1 MAKQR
6 VQIQD
11 LPEAPALQPTV
22 QSGGQY
28 NIAVRQAGSNKLLN
42 LADTLKQVNPALRN
56 YGAIQDLDAERF
68 EKELQRLSP
77 EERRKLVSQERD
89 EMDKLVRKNVIPFM
103 GNAWN
108 WKRKSRA
115 IGALMHDE
123 FQQVLQ
129 ENLDDPKWAD
139 QSVDEIVQMTREELE
154 EGAPILKTDT
164 YAREGFQ
171 EAINPTVNAYKLRY
185 GKIKDDAERLRIKD
199 ALQASMFQYSAF
211 GMDALRDA
219 SPSLLKE
226 WNDAQGALTP
236 AQLFDIIERV
246 AKTHAAGGNMMAAN
260 AWVDFASVELKVGT
274 AIMGDPNI
282 KDDDVYGRYT
292 DKVALL
298 RAELDRIDEARGDED
313 VKEARRKLAE
323 IGAEASQLFNQLANH
338 DRSTGQFGQID
349 GVDIRDEKDV
359 YNYLFEKH
367 SKNGNPFVVAE
378 LAKTLRNA
386 EGLAEI
392 PDTNLVPLNNTFQTL
407 FGPSVRGSLENTDM
421 TVKVM
426 ASELKATGSET
437 TTLQY
442 LAKTSEAKQRYFNK
456 INDKRNE
463 IGSNNYLTV
472 TDDLITNET
481 DLEVMS
487 RHLKQWSDKYAEEYT
502 QEVETLNDDVR
513 KIQEVV
519 TTSTF
524 ALSPDKD
531 AEEQKSFIRPK
542 KLIEDLSGSG
552 VGVMGDWEN
561 LEEAAVEG
569 NWEDGK
575 ESVKELRDNGALSDA
590 YNTLQGFDKAKKEYV
605 AIFGPSAPF
614 VDFVTTTPEQK
625 RVAARKLM
633 LAMVADGVFL
643 KGDRAILEGRVNF
656 NLGTGQSV
664 TVDLDMKALKKLI
677 PLYPLITRDR
687 AEDADK
693 ANQNGTDYD
702 ESYVRELLSKLEGV
716 PEENILDQQI
726 NEFLKQQLNV
736 HNRFKTDE

>member
-11 LPEAPALQPTV
+11 LPEAPSLQPTV

-28 NIAVRQAGSNKLLN
+28 SVAVQQAGRNKLLD

-56 YGAIQDLDAERF
+56 YGTIQDLDAERF

-123 FQQVLQ
+123 FQQNLQ
-129 ENLDDPKWAD
+129 KNLDDPALAD
-139 QSVDEIVQMTREELE
+139 QSVDEIVQMTREALE
-154 EGAPILKTDT
+154 EGAPILTTDT

-171 EAINPTVNAYKLRY
+171 EAINPTVNAYKLKY

-219 SPSLLKE
+219 APSLLKE

-260 AWVDFASVELKVGT
+260 AWVDFASSELKVGT
-274 AIMGDPNI
+274 AIMGDPSI

-313 VKEARRKLAE
+313 IKEARRKLAE
-323 IGAEASQLFNQLANH
+323 IGGDASQLFNRVANH
-338 DRSTGQFGQID
+338 DFSKGPLR
-349 GVDIRDEKDV
+349 VDPDDPNSEIIKEPNEG
-359 YNYLFEKH
+359 YNYLFKKYSGDE
-367 SKNGNPFVVAE
+367 NPFVVAE
-378 LAKTLRNA
+378 LAKTLRSA

-407 FGPSVRGSLENTDM
+407 FGPAVRESLENTDM
-421 TVKVM
+421 TVKVT
-426 ASELKATGSET
+426 ASELSSET

-442 LAKTSEAKQRYFNK
+442 LAKASEAKQRYFNK
-456 INDKRNE
+456 INEARNV
-463 IGSNNYLTV
+463 IGSGRYLTV

-487 RHLKQWSDKYAEEYT
+487 RHLKQWSDKYAEEYA
-502 QEVETLNDDVR
+502 QEIETLNADVK
-513 KIQEVV
+513 KIQEV
-519 TTSTF
+519 TKLQARPSGEDQ
-524 ALSPDKD
+524 DKD
-531 AEEQKSFIRPK
+531 AEEQQSFIYPN
-542 KLIEDLSGSG
+542 KLIEDISPSG

-569 NWEDGK
+569 NEEDGK
-575 ESVKELRDNGALSDA
+575 ESVKELRDNGALIEA
-590 YNTLQGFDKAKKEYV
+590 YNTLQGKTKLVINYGSGSLETT
-605 AIFGPSAPF
+605 
-614 VDFVTTTPEQK
+614 VDSTPEQK

-633 LAMVADGVFL
+633 LAMVADGVL
-643 KGDRAILEGRVNF
+643 GKGDRAILEGRAKF
-656 NLGTGQSV
+656 NLGKGQSV
-664 TVDLDMKALKKLI
+664 IVDLDMKALEKLI
-677 PLYPLITRDR
+677 PLYPLITRKR
-687 AEDADK
+687 AEAADK

-702 ESYVRELLSKLEGV
+702 ASYVRELLSKLKGV
-716 PEENILDQQI
+716 PEENIFDQQI
-726 NEFLKQQLNV
+726 NDFLKQQLEV
-736 HNRFKTDE
+736 HKRFNTE

>member
-11 LPEAPALQPTV
+11 LPEAPSLQPTV

-28 NIAVRQAGSNKLLN
+28 SVAVQQAGRNKLLD

-56 YGAIQDLDAERF
+56 YGTIQDLDAERF

-123 FQQVLQ
+123 FQQNLQ
-129 ENLDDPKWAD
+129 KNLDDPALAD
-139 QSVDEIVQMTREELE
+139 QSVDEIVQMTREALE
-154 EGAPILKTDT
+154 EGAPILTTDT

-171 EAINPTVNAYKLRY
+171 EAINPTVNAYKLKY

-219 SPSLLKE
+219 APSLLKE

-260 AWVDFASVELKVGT
+260 AWVDFASSELKVGT
-274 AIMGDPNI
+274 AIMGDPSI

-313 VKEARRKLAE
+313 IKEARRKLAE
-323 IGAEASQLFNQLANH
+323 IGGDASQLFNRVANH
-338 DRSTGQFGQID
+338 DFSKGPLR
-349 GVDIRDEKDV
+349 VDPDDPNSEIIKEPNEG
-359 YNYLFEKH
+359 YNYLFKKYSGDE
-367 SKNGNPFVVAE
+367 NPFVVAE
-378 LAKTLRNA
+378 LAKTLRSA

-407 FGPSVRGSLENTDM
+407 FGPAVRESLENTDM
-421 TVKVM
+421 TVKVT
-426 ASELKATGSET
+426 ASELSSET

-442 LAKTSEAKQRYFNK
+442 LAKASEAKQRYFNK
-456 INDKRNE
+456 INEARNV
-463 IGSNNYLTV
+463 IGSGRYLTV

-487 RHLKQWSDKYAEEYT
+487 RHLKQWSDKYAEEYA
-502 QEVETLNDDVR
+502 QEIETLNADVK
-513 KIQEVV
+513 KIQEV
-519 TTSTF
+519 TKLQARPSGEDQ
-524 ALSPDKD
+524 DKD
-531 AEEQKSFIRPK
+531 AEEQQSFIYPN
-542 KLIEDLSGSG
+542 KLIEDISPSG

-569 NWEDGK
+569 NEEDGK
-575 ESVKELRDNGALSDA
+575 ESVKELRDNGALIEA
-590 YNTLQGFDKAKKEYV
+590 YNTLQGKTKLVIRIGSGSLETT
-605 AIFGPSAPF
+605 
-614 VDFVTTTPEQK
+614 VDSTPEQK

-633 LAMVADGVFL
+633 LAMVADGVL
-643 KGDRAILEGRVNF
+643 GKGDRAILEGRAKF
-656 NLGTGQSV
+656 NLGKGQSV
-664 TVDLDMKALKKLI
+664 IVDLDMKALEKLI
-677 PLYPLITRDR
+677 PLYPLITRKR
-687 AEDADK
+687 AEAADK

-702 ESYVRELLSKLEGV
+702 ASYVRELLSKLKGV
-716 PEENILDQQI
+716 PEENIFDQQI
-726 NEFLKQQLNV
+726 NDFLKQQLEV
-736 HNRFKTDE
+736 HKRFNTE